1 MAGHSGKKAIVA
13 ALLANAGI
21 AVAKFVAFL
30 ITGAASMLAE
40 SIHSVA
46 DSSNQG
52 LLLLGQSRAR
62 RRSSPEHPF
71 GYARER
77 YFWAFV
83 VAIVLFTLGGAFSM
97 FEGYE
102 KLKHPEE
109 LGSIWWAVGVLV
121 FAIVLESFSLR
132 TAIRESAAAK
142 GSQSWWSFV
151 RTAKTPELPV
161 VLLEDIGAL
170 FGLIFA
176 LAGVSLAEITG
187 NSRFDALGSIVIGV
201 LLAAI
206 GILLAVEM
214 KGLLIGESASEPD
227 MDAIRETLG
236 TSPHVRRILDLK
248 SQHLGPEE
256 LLVAAKVELDPE
268 LSFRDVTRA
277 LDDAERRI
285 RERMPT
291 AVHLYV
297 EPYLA
302 GAGGPGDEAGP
313 RGGASEGGSN
323 EPASGPSSSS
333 PSPSA

>member
-1 MAGHSGKKAIVA
+1 VAGQSGKKAIVA

-21 AVAKFVAFL
+21 AIAKFVAFL
-30 ITGAASMLAE
+30 VTGASSMLAE

-62 RRSSPEHPF
+62 RQASPEHPF

-102 KLKHPEE
+102 KLRHPEE
-109 LGSIWWAVGVLV
+109 LSSIWWAVGVLAV
-121 FAIVLESFSLR
+121 AIILESFSLR
-132 TAIRESAAAK
+132 TAVRESAAAK

-176 LAGVSLAEITG
+176 MAGVTLSEITG
-187 NSRFDALGSIVIGV
+187 NSRFDALGSIVIGI
-201 LLAAI
+201 LLAGI

-214 KGLLIGESASEPD
+214 KGLLIGESASKPD
-227 MDAIRETLG
+227 MDAIKETLG
-236 TSPHVRRILDLK
+236 SSPGVQRILELR

-256 LLVAAKVELDPE
+256 LLVAAKVELDAD
-268 LSFRDVTRA
+268 LSLQDVVRA
-277 LDDAERRI
+277 IDDAEQRI
-285 RERMPT
+285 RERIPS

-297 EPYLA
+297 EPDLA
-302 GAGGPGDEAGP
+302 GHGAEPDAEPGAT
-313 RGGASEGGSN
+313 
-323 EPASGPSSSS
+323 EPASGPSS
-333 PSPSA
+333 PPPSA

>member
-21 AVAKFVAFL
+21 AVAKFAAFL
-30 ITGAASMLAE
+30 ATGAASMLAE

-62 RRSSPEHPF
+62 RRPSSEHPF

-83 VAIVLFTLGGAFSM
+83 VAIVLFTLGGVFSM

-109 LGSIWWAVGVLV
+109 LGSAWWAVGVLV
-121 FAIVLESFSLR
+121 FAIVVESFSLR
-132 TAIRESAAAK
+132 TAVKESAQAK

-161 VLLEDIGAL
+161 VLLEDLGAL
-170 FGLIFA
+170 LGLVFA
-176 LAGVSLAEITG
+176 LVGVGLAEITG

-201 LLAAI
+201 LLAGI
-206 GILLAVEM
+206 GILLAIEM
-214 KGLLIGESASEPD
+214 KGLLIGESASTPD

-236 TSPHVRRILDLK
+236 TSPHVRRVLDVK

-256 LLVAAKVELDPE
+256 LLVAAKVELDAE
-268 LSFRDVTRA
+268 LSFGEVARA
-277 LDDAERRI
+277 IDDAESRI
-285 RERMPT
+285 RERIPS

-297 EPYLA
+297 EPDLP
-302 GAGGPGDEAGP
+302 GRRQGGDD
-313 RGGASEGGSN
+313 GSGVS
-323 EPASGPSSSS
+323 EPASGASSSY

>member
-13 ALLANAGI
+13 ALVANAGI

-30 ITGAASMLAE
+30 ATGASSMLAE

-46 DSSNQG
+46 DSSNQA

-62 RRSSPEHPF
+62 RRPSAEHPF

-83 VAIVLFTLGGAFSM
+83 VAIVLFMLGGVFSM
-97 FEGYE
+97 YEGYE
-102 KLKHPEE
+102 KLRHPEE

-121 FAIVLESFSLR
+121 MAIGLESFSLR

-176 LAGVSLAEITG
+176 LVGVGLAELTG
-187 NSRFDALGSIVIGV
+187 DSRFDALGSIVIGI
-201 LLAAI
+201 LLAGI

-214 KGLLIGESASEPD
+214 KGLLIGESASKPD
-227 MDAIRETLG
+227 MGSIREALT
-236 TSPHVRRILDLK
+236 TSPHVRGILDLK

-256 LLVAAKVELDPE
+256 LLVAAKVELDPQ
-268 LSFRDVTRA
+268 LSFAEVA
-277 LDDAERRI
+277 AVIDDAEGRV
-285 RERMPT
+285 RERVPS
-291 AVHLYV
+291 AVYLYV
-297 EPYLA
+297 EPDLA
-302 GAGGPGDEAGP
+302 RGDADP
-313 RGGASEGGSN
+313 TDRGHSGDRAT
-323 EPASGPSSSS
+323 EPASAPSASNQ
-333 PSPSA
+333 SPSA

>member
-30 ITGAASMLAE
+30 VTGAASMLAE

-62 RRSSPEHPF
+62 RRPSPEHPF

-132 TAIRESAAAK
+132 TAIRESAEAK

-176 LAGVSLAEITG
+176 LGGLSLAELTG
-187 NSRFDALGSIVIGV
+187 DSRFDALGSIVIGV
-201 LLAAI
+201 LLAVI

-214 KGLLIGESASEPD
+214 KGLLIGESASRPD
-227 MDAIRETLG
+227 MDAIREALG
-236 TSPHVRRILDLK
+236 TSPHVRRVLDLK

-256 LLVAAKVELDPE
+256 LLVAAKVELDAE
-268 LSFRDVTRA
+268 LSFADVA
-277 LDDAERRI
+277 GAIDDAEQRI
-285 RERMPT
+285 RERIPS

-297 EPYLA
+297 EPGLA
-302 GAGGPGDEAGP
+302 KGAGSAVH
-313 RGGASEGGSN
+313 AGGST
-323 EPASGPSSSS
+323 EPASGPSR

>member
-30 ITGAASMLAE
+30 VTGAASMLAE

-62 RRSSPEHPF
+62 RRPSPEHPF

-121 FAIVLESFSLR
+121 FAIILECFSLR
-132 TAIRESAAAK
+132 MAIRESAAAK

-170 FGLIFA
+170 FGLVFA
-176 LAGVSLAEITG
+176 LGGLSLAELTG
-187 NSRFDALGSIVIGV
+187 DSRFDALGSIVIGV

-214 KGLLIGESASEPD
+214 KGLLIGESASKPD
-227 MDAIRETLG
+227 MDAIREALG
-236 TSPHVRRILDLK
+236 ASPHVRRVLDLK

-256 LLVAAKVELDPE
+256 LLVAAKVELDAN
-268 LSFRDVTRA
+268 LSFADVTRA
-277 LDDAERRI
+277 IDDAEQRI
-285 RERMPT
+285 RQSTPS

-297 EPYLA
+297 EPDLA
-302 GAGGPGDEAGP
+302 GDGSRSGEAGGAT
-313 RGGASEGGSN
+313 
-323 EPASGPSSSS
+323 EPASGSSS